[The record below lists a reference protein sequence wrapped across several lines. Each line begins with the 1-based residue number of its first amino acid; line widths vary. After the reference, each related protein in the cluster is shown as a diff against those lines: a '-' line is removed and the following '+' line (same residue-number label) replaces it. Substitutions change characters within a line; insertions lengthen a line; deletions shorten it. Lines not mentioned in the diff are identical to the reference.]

1 MFICNRLCFRVTSL
15 LFVLLQCC
23 FVDSSMHC
31 YINYLAKNISRF
43 FAHNFFQSL
52 KNTISELYA
61 KHFRLAITLLLLN
74 NQAVQ
79 ISIVSPIISIK
90 NR

>member
-1 MFICNRLCFRVTSL
+1 MFMCNRLFFYVTSL
-15 LFVLLQCC
+15 LCVLLQFC
-23 FVDSSMHC
+23 FDDSSMHC

-43 FAHNFFQSL
+43 FAYNFFQSL

-61 KHFRLAITLLLLN
+61 QHFLQAITLLLSKS
-74 NQAVQ
+74 QAVQ
-79 ISIVSPIISIK
+79 ISPIISIQ

>member
-1 MFICNRLCFRVTSL
+1 MFICNRLCFHVTSL

-31 YINYLAKNISRF
+31 YVNYLAKNISTF
-43 FAHNFFQSL
+43 FANNFSQSL

-61 KHFRLAITLLLLN
+61 KHFCLVITLLLSN

-79 ISIVSPIISIK
+79 ISVVSPIISIQK
-90 NR
+90 R